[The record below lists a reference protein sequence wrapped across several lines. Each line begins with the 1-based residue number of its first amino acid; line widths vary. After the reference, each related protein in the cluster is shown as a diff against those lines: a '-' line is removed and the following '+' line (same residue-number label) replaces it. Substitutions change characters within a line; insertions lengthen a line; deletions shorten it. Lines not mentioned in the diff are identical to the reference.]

1 MHACNMVMAGIADG
15 ESLEL
20 IAEAPLDGELACE
33 SVYEMGGKAATGGAF
48 ATFAGYLSVALA
60 QAVTGGVTLT

>member
-1 MHACNMVMAGIADG
+1 VMAGIADS

-20 IAEAPLDGELACE
+20 IAKAPLDGELACE

-60 QAVTGGVTLT
+60 RAVMSGATIA

>member
-20 IAEAPLDGELACE
+20 IAKAPLDGELACE
-33 SVYEMGGKAATGGAF
+33 SVYEVGGKAATGGAF
-48 ATFAGYLSVALA
+48 ATFAGYLSMALT
-60 QAVTGGVTLT
+60 QAVTSGIILT